1 MLLIYGKLASFQTLK
16 ALMSVFAEEFK
27 GLGVGLVEIKD
38 AVTLYGD
45 R

>member
-1 MLLIYGKLASFQTLK
+1 MLLIYCKLASFQALE

-38 AVTLYGD
+38 TVTLYGD

>member
-1 MLLIYGKLASFQTLK
+1 MLLIYCKLASFQTLE

-27 GLGVGLVEIKD
+27 GLGVVLVEIKY

-45 R
+45 